1 LRPII
6 IGPLTLTP
14 NNGLKVSLKFIR
26 DALSQSIPINFL
38 GNYSPDVLHGDR

>member
-1 LRPII
+1 MI

-14 NNGLKVSLKFIR
+14 NNGLKVSLKFVR

-38 GNYSPDVLHGDR
+38 GNFSPDVPHGNR